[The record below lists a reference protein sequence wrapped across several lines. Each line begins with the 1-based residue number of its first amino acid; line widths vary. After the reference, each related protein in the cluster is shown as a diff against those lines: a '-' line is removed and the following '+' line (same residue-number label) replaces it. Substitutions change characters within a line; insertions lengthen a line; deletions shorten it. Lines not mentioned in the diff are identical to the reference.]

1 MATTQAV
8 KRALAALARRTDTA
22 RSPYA
27 AVIEEATD
35 ARSDLSR
42 AAGFLDAVG
51 LDRLEAATAAAA
63 DAEEAAL
70 ADRGREALRAYRG
83 LRAAAAGTAS
93 DRPRSEGDREDA
105 PDHFRPGGG
114 TPKCGTGQPHA
125 E

>member
-1 MATTQAV
+1 MATTHAV
-8 KRALAALARRTDTA
+8 KRALAALATRTDTA
-22 RSPYA
+22 RGPYA
-27 AVIEEATD
+27 AVIEEAD
-35 ARSDLSR
+35 AARADLPR

-51 LDRLEAATAAAA
+51 LDRLEAATDAAA
-63 DAEEAAL
+63 DAGERVL

-83 LRAAAAGTAS
+83 LRAAAAG
-93 DRPRSEGDREDA
+93 DRPRSGGRPGDA

>member
-8 KRALAALARRTDTA
+8 KRALAALATRTDTA

-35 ARSDLSR
+35 ARADLSR

-51 LDRLEAATAAAA
+51 LDRLEAATTAAA

-70 ADRGREALRAYRG
+70 ADRGREALRAYRR
-83 LRAAAAGTAS
+83 LRAAAAG
-93 DRPRSEGDREDA
+93 DRPRPPDAVRDA
-105 PDHFRPGGG
+105 PDHFRRGGG